1 MQTAETFA
9 QLSNVQASAFTFPC
23 PKQREASEVKKG
35 QVIYLVDDDICA
47 REELSELLTSLGR
60 EVACF
65 GSAKEYLRHHRTDRA
80 ACLIVDLVLPDMG
93 GLELQQQLGG
103 GLHPP
108 VIFMSAHADIPTTV
122 RAMKAGAIEFFTK
135 PVNPQVLLAAID
147 AALAQ
152 DLVQRERYLELAK
165 IRSGYASLTPRE
177 REVFPLI
184 TGGMLNKQAAAHL
197 GISEVTLQ
205 VHRGQVMR
213 KMAARSFAELVR
225 MAERL
230 GISGPV

>member
-1 MQTAETFA
+1 MPIAATFA
-9 QLSNVQASAFTFPC
+9 QMSNVQATASTFHC
-23 PKQREASEVKKG
+23 PKQREASEVKNS
-35 QVIYLVDDDICA
+35 QVIYLVDDDVRI
-47 REELSELLTSLGR
+47 REELSELFTSLGW

-65 GSAKEYLRHHRTDRA
+65 GSAQEYLRHRRTDRA
-80 ACLIVDLVLPDMG
+80 ACLIADLVLPDMC

-108 VIFMSAHADIPTTV
+108 IIFVSAHADIPATV
-122 RAMKAGAIEFFTK
+122 RAMKAGAIEFLTK
-135 PVNPQVLLAAID
+135 PVNPQVLIAAIK

-152 DLVQRERYLELAK
+152 DLVQRERYRQLTK
-165 IRSGYASLTPRE
+165 IRGGYASLTPRE
-177 REVFPLI
+177 REVFSLI

-230 GISGPV
+230 GISVLV

>member
-1 MQTAETFA
+1 MQSADTFA
-9 QLSNVQASAFTFPC
+9 HASNVQVSAFSFRC
-23 PKQREASEVKKG
+23 PKQRDASTVKRG
-35 QVIYLVDDDICA
+35 QVIYLVDDDVRA
-47 REELSELLTSLGR
+47 RDALSELLTSLNR
-60 EVACF
+60 DVACF
-65 GSAKEYLRHHRTDRA
+65 RSAKEYLRHHRTDRA
-80 ACLIVDLVLPDMG
+80 ACLIVDLLLPDMC
-93 GLELQQQLGG
+93 GLDLQQHLGG
-103 GLHPP
+103 SLHPP
-108 VIFMSAHADIPTTV
+108 IIFTSAHADIPTTV
-122 RAMKAGAIEFFTK
+122 RAMKAGAIDFFTK
-135 PVNPQVLLAAID
+135 PVNPQVLIAAID

-152 DLVQRERYLELAK
+152 DLVQRERYLELTK
-165 IRSGYASLTPRE
+165 LRSGYASLTPRE

-230 GISGPV
+230 GISGLV

>member
-1 MQTAETFA
+1 MQIAETFA
-9 QLSNVQASAFTFPC
+9 QMSNVQATAFTFEF
-23 PKQREASEVKKG
+23 PKQCEASTVDKG
-35 QVIYLVDDDICA
+35 QVIYLVDDDVHD
-47 REELSELLTSLGR
+47 REALSELLKSLGR

-65 GSAKEYLRHHRTDRA
+65 GSAKEYLRHGRTDRA
-80 ACLIVDLVLPDMG
+80 ACLIVDLVLPDMC
-93 GLELQQQLGG
+93 GLDLQQQLGG
-103 GLHPP
+103 SLHPP
-108 VIFMSAHADIPTTV
+108 IIFTSSQADVPSTV
-122 RAMKAGAIEFFTK
+122 RAMKAGAIEFLTK
-135 PVNPQVLLAAID
+135 PVNPQVLIAAID

-152 DLVQRERYLELAK
+152 DLVQRERHQELTN
-165 IRSGYASLTPRE
+165 IRRGYASLTTRE
-177 REVFPLI
+177 REVFALI

-230 GISGPV
+230 GIPGLV